1 MDTRIWVIQHQVGGT
16 SMRHRELACGYGD
29 QRNKGSALSIT
40 MDCTGAPPMNFQSQR
55 DWHVSETSEHPTVTL
70 ALENPSLPLWFPV
83 CSMGAMLS
91 PYCTR
96 IVRSYV
102 GGWTIQALLRLNKV
116 REDPTGSGLPDSTV
130 HDPLL
135 RTAEHGVCSPAHE
148 ITEFEEETRNTK
160 SFFHFE
166 VCSCLLKAR
175 QNSLGSVGNMNP
187 IS

>member
-1 MDTRIWVIQHQVGGT
+1 MVTKGTRAQLSLSPWMAQVHHLWT
-16 SMRHRELACGYGD
+16 FKVRETTD
-29 QRNKGSALSIT
+29 
-40 MDCTGAPPMNFQSQR
+40 SQ
-55 DWHVSETSEHPTVTL
+55 HVSETSEHPAVTL

-96 IVRSYV
+96 MVWSYV

-148 ITEFEEETRNTK
+148 ITEFKEETRNTK